1 MFSTLKVGRAR
12 YGLMLREDGF
22 VMDDGTTAR
31 LGENHYVMTTTTA
44 NAVGVFRHLEFCRQ
58 VLWREMDVH
67 LISVTDQWAQ
77 FAVAGPQSRALL
89 EKVVDHP
96 ESISNEAFPFMGA
109 MSTTVCG
116 GLPARLFRLS
126 FSGELAYEIAVP
138 SRYGDG
144 LVRALMDAGKDY
156 DAVAYGTE
164 ALGVM
169 RVEKGHAA
177 GNELNGTTTA
187 ADLGLGRMVSKKGL
201 HRQGYVDA

>member
-1 MFSTLKVGRAR
+1 MKPLRHDDDDGQRRRSDATWNSVAKCCGGKWTFILLCDGPVGAVRCGRAA
-12 YGLMLREDGF
+12 
-22 VMDDGTTAR
+22 VSR
-31 LGENHYVMTTTTA
+31 LAGE
-44 NAVGVFRHLEFCRQ
+44 GGR
-58 VLWREMDVH
+58 
-67 LISVTDQWAQ
+67 
-77 FAVAGPQSRALL
+77 P
-89 EKVVDHP
+89 P

-164 ALGVM
+164 ALGSCVLKKATQ
-169 RVEKGHAA
+169 RVT
-177 GNELNGTTTA
+177 N
-187 ADLGLGRMVSKKGL
+187 
-201 HRQGYVDA
+201 